1 MNKRSFQTCVY
12 QISAPLEYE
21 IQSFEISTHLKF
33 CHKNLGDIES
43 SQKYYEKSSEINTN
57 VASDFYLVLGFKLLM
72 IDDINFARDCFLE
85 QLKLEK
91 ENNNNDGIINTYT
104 NIGLSY
110 FYEDDLK
117 NALKYFN
124 SSIDHN
130 GIKSL
135 FNTTET
141 LTFKHLCEKELAMPV
156 DDSFF
161 KHYINKK
168 MKTNKEWFKNE
179 PAYINWA
186 LYKYFGDDKYILEAK
201 RKIDLVLDN
210 TPTVNVKKVSSYP
223 IYQKILESFN
233 QMQNL

>member
-1 MNKRSFQTCVY
+1 
-12 QISAPLEYE
+12 
-21 IQSFEISTHLKF
+21 
-33 CHKNLGDIES
+33 
-43 SQKYYEKSSEINTN
+43 
-57 VASDFYLVLGFKLLM
+57 M

-135 FNTTET
+135 FHTIET
-141 LTFKHLCEKELAMPV
+141 LTFKHLCEKELAMSV

-168 MKTNKEWFKNE
+168 
-179 PAYINWA
+179 
-186 LYKYFGDDKYILEAK
+186 
-201 RKIDLVLDN
+201 
-210 TPTVNVKKVSSYP
+210 
-223 IYQKILESFN
+223 
-233 QMQNL
+233 